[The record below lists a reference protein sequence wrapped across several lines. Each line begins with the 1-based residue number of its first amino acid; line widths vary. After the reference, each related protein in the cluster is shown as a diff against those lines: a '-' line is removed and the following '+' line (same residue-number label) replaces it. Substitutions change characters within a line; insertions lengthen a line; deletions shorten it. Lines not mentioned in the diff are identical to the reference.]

1 MSIESVVSAV
11 IQRVGVLL
19 YEEIKFLTDVEGE
32 VNNLSM
38 ELKAMQS
45 YLKDAEAR
53 QENFDQVDRIKV
65 GEIIKI
71 AYDAEDVI
79 ESFILNSMYCSMRKG
94 SLFQKYFFFCCSLVH
109 IHQIGKEVVAIEK
122 RIQVT
127 TAMFERY
134 GVRQQNLPDNTIGT
148 SSTSMISRPRAYPHS
163 DVDEHGKEVD
173 FLKVLPVDNTTS
185 TQGAIVRESCRLAMH
200 EGLQLTTHNSHLRS
214 FVYWTGSSNFDTR
227 PVCENFRFLRV
238 LRIEHYIISEL
249 PEALGDLIF
258 LRYLNVSS
266 TKVPRSLGNLHR
278 LLIVDF
284 RGVLSHAELPDVLM
298 KLEQL
303 QYLYLSPPFGVP
315 AAASQLRLPTS
326 GNLQT
331 LWGISAKSWRVKDLE
346 QLSHLRKLFV
356 TDIASMEELE
366 SVWKCPSIT
375 SDRVHKLGLEV
386 EDEMEL
392 SSLGPISH
400 SHNLSSL
407 YLRGSLRQLPIDY
420 GGFPRNLT
428 KLILKDSKLSQDPMP
443 FLGSNLPY
451 LKYLHLGWDAYTGSE
466 MVCKE
471 NSFLALEKL
480 ELFGLP
486 NLRSLKVENGAL
498 PQLKYFE
505 ISDGVQIPQRLASLG
520 T

>member
-1 MSIESVVSAV
+1 MSIESVVSVV
-11 IQRVGVLL
+11 IQRIGVLL

-45 YLKDAEAR
+45 YLRDAEAR

-65 GEIIKI
+65 REIIKI

-79 ESFILNSMYCSMRKG
+79 ESFILNCEYRSMRKE
-94 SLFQKYFFFCCSLVH
+94 SHLWKYFCFCCSLVH
-109 IHQIGKEVVAIEK
+109 IHQIGKEVVAIQK

-127 TAMFERY
+127 TTMFER
-134 GVRQQNLPDNTIGT
+134 
-148 SSTSMISRPRAYPHS
+148 
-163 DVDEHGKEVD
+163 
-173 FLKVLPVDNTTS
+173 
-185 TQGAIVRESCRLAMH
+185 
-200 EGLQLTTHNSHLRS
+200 LQLTTQNSHLRS
-214 FVYWTGSSNFDTR
+214 FVYWTRSSNFDPR

-238 LRIEHYIISEL
+238 LHIDQDIESEL

-258 LRYLNVSS
+258 LRYLKICSYN
-266 TKVPRSLGNLHR
+266 VPRSLGNLHR

-284 RGVLSHAELPDVLM
+284 SGPPLLLELPNVFM

-303 QYLYLSPPFGVP
+303 RHLYLYPYIVL

-331 LWGISAKSWRVKDLE
+331 LCGISAKSWRVKDLE
-346 QLSHLRKLFV
+346 QLSHLRKLMV
-356 TDIASMEELE
+356 TGIASMEELE

-375 SDRVHKLGLEV
+375 SDRVHMLRLEV

-392 SSLGPISH
+392 PSLGPISH

-407 YLRGSLRQLPIDY
+407 YLRGSLRQLPLDY
-420 GGFPRNLT
+420 EGFPRNLT
-428 KLILKDSKLSQDPMP
+428 KLILTDSKLSQDPMP
-443 FLGSNLPY
+443 FLGSNLSY
-451 LKYLHLGWDAYTGSE
+451 LKYLCLRWDAYTGSE

-480 ELFGLP
+480 ELYWLP

-498 PQLKYFE
+498 PQLKYLG
-505 ISDGVQIPQRLASLG
+505 IQDGVQIPQRLESLRK
-520 T
+520 